1 MIFYSCSIHH
11 TVGLEILQFKKRYYD
26 LNATGVTLSTA
37 LRDHQSARSR
47 LNELMRELSDDE
59 SGAES
64 GSDDDATSNP
74 KDVEKPWLKEFNA
87 YLHGT
92 EDLGGRSIVQWWGM
106 STTSAP
112 IVTAVKSVL
121 QLNTTHYPVWASLAL
136 DYLPI
141 MASSVSSERA
151 FSSASITIS
160 KRRNR
165 LGPDLVEALQ
175 FLKCWFRH
183 DLIFR
188 EDPTIAS
195 EYSVGQTKQN
205 EENEEGWDQKLLENG
220 DNDDEMDLEPDGDD
234 DDDIFLFQ

>member
-1 MIFYSCSIHH
+1 
-11 TVGLEILQFKKRYYD
+11 
-26 LNATGVTLSTA
+26 
-37 LRDHQSARSR
+37 
-47 LNELMRELSDDE
+47 MRELSDDE

-64 GSDDDATSNP
+64 GSDDNATSNP
-74 KDVEKPWLKEFNA
+74 KDAEKPWLKEFNA
-87 YLHGT
+87 YLHGN
-92 EDLGGRSIVQWWGM
+92 EDLGGRSIVQWWGV
-106 STTSAP
+106 STTFAF
-112 IVTAVKSVL
+112 IVMAVKSVL
-121 QLNTTHYPVWASLAL
+121 QLTATHYPVWASLAL

-151 FSSASITIS
+151 FSSAGITIS

-175 FLKCWFRH
+175 FLKCWFRR

-195 EYSVGQTKQN
+195 EYSMGQAKQN
-205 EENEEGWDQKLLENG
+205 EGNEEGWDQKLLKDE